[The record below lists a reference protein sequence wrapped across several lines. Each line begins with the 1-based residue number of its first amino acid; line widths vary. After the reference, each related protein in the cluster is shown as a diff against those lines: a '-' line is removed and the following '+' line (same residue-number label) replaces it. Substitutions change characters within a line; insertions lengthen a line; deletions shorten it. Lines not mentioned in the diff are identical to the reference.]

1 MSVTVIADLVIKPEE
16 VEWVTSTLQTVL
28 PNTRKSE
35 GCLGAELHQNQ
46 DDPNNLIIVQEF
58 ATRQHY
64 DAYMEAVK
72 RGGDPDGVMDRYFA
86 SFERPV
92 VVRYFDHLEA

>member
-1 MSVTVIADLVIKPEE
+1 MSVTIIADLAIKSEE
-16 VEWVTSTLQTVL
+16 VEWVISTLQAVL

-46 DDPNNLIIVQEF
+46 DEPNNLIIVQEF

-64 DAYMEAVK
+64 ETYIEAAK
-72 RGGDPDGVMDRYFA
+72 GDGDPDGVMERYFA
-86 SFERPV
+86 SFERPAA
-92 VVRYFDHLEA
+92 VRYFDHLGS